1 MRYVF
6 LPVEGQFWLCH
17 ADGAQVEP
25 LAIAPGEP
33 GATRR
38 FSEDGGEFGVL
49 DQSGKRLGHYRIL
62 LQAPWFESVRPP
74 ATLPKNGVAHALLV
88 HGGALFAGG
97 HGNVGESL
105 WVRRDGR
112 QPDWDVV
119 PLPEGMGRRGKAI
132 DALFVHDQ
140 ELVAIDNILLPK
152 WILVYP
158 MKHGLDTASV
168 RKYSL
173 TSHTTYETV
182 LRATE
187 GNHVYAVLSRGV
199 NHGIISYHLA
209 LIGKAKFGEIRHW
222 SGRIEQTTQELIN
235 EVEWEIL
242 MADDPPLDLLGDSTE
257 LELANATLK
266 AWSKRHARSTRNL
279 GPMLGA
285 IKNMTYCGDC
295 LVLALGTQGLATAMP
310 SGTGDSPKSFETMF
324 STGFHAV
331 QLKTLVTV
339 NNVVGLASDAAGVY
353 AIGHD
358 RFDVLSYEWLDAGR
372 LHCNTPVAKG

>member
-6 LPVEGQFWLCH
+6 LPVEGQFWVCR

-38 FSEDGGEFGVL
+38 FSDDGSEFGVL
-49 DQSGKRLGHYRIL
+49 DQGGKRLGHYQML
-62 LQAPWFESVRPP
+62 QQAPWFESVRPH
-74 ATLPKNGVAHALLV
+74 ATLPKKGIAHALLV

-97 HGNVGESL
+97 HGNTGESL

-119 PLPEGMGRRGKAI
+119 PLPDGIGRRGKAI

-158 MKHGLDTASV
+158 MKHGLDAAGV

-187 GNHVYAVLSRGV
+187 GNRVYAVLSRGV
-199 NHGIISYHLA
+199 NHGIVSFHLA
-209 LIGKAKFGEIRHW
+209 LIGKEKFGEIRHW
-222 SGRIEQTTQELIN
+222 SGYIEQTTQELID
-235 EVEWEIL
+235 EVKWEIN
-242 MADDPPLDLLGDSTE
+242 MGDPPLDILSDPPE
-257 LELANATLK
+257 LELVNATLK
-266 AWSKRHARSTRNL
+266 AWSKRHARSKHNL
-279 GPMLGA
+279 GPMFGA

-295 LVLALGTQGLATAMP
+295 LVLALGTRGLATATP
-310 SGTGDSPKSFETMF
+310 SGNGISTKGFDSMF
-324 STGFHAV
+324 STGFHSV
-331 QLKTLVTV
+331 SLNDLVAV
-339 NNVVGLASDAAGVY
+339 NNVEGTAGDTTGVY
-353 AIGHD
+353 AIGRD
-358 RFDVLSYEWLDAGR
+358 RNDALAYEWINASR
-372 LHCNTPVAKG
+372 LICGKS